1 VNAETLAA
9 GLAADRARVDERLE
23 ALFGVRDAVVPRLDA
38 AMCHGVLVGGKR
50 LRPVLVYAAGR
61 ALGAGDASLDA
72 SAMAIELV
80 HAYSLVHDDLPAMD
94 DDDLRR
100 GQPTVHRAFDEA
112 TAVLAGDALQALA
125 FEVLA
130 RATHPRLPAMIRTLA
145 EAAGRDG
152 MVAGQALD
160 LAAVGGHPDVAALA
174 TMHGHK
180 TGALIRAAVRLGGLA
195 AVAEDDPRLDALDAY
210 ARAIGLAFQIHDD
223 VLDVT
228 GDTATLGK
236 ASGADAAR
244 DKPTYP
250 TLLGLAGA
258 RARAGEL
265 VEEAVAALAPLGE
278 GAAPLKALARYMIE
292 RDH

>member
-1 VNAETLAA
+1 
-9 GLAADRARVDERLE
+9 
-23 ALFGVRDAVVPRLDA
+23 
-38 AMCHGVLVGGKR
+38 
-50 LRPVLVYAAGR
+50 
-61 ALGAGDASLDA
+61 
-72 SAMAIELV
+72 
-80 HAYSLVHDDLPAMD
+80 
-94 DDDLRR
+94 
-100 GQPTVHRAFDEA
+100 
-112 TAVLAGDALQALA
+112 
-125 FEVLA
+125 
-130 RATHPRLPAMIRTLA
+130 
-145 EAAGRDG
+145 
-152 MVAGQALD
+152 LD

-180 TGALIRAAVRLGGLA
+180 TGALIRAAARLGGLV
-195 AVAEDDPRLDALDAY
+195 AVAEEDPRLAALDAY

-258 RARAGEL
+258 RARAAAL
-265 VEEAVAALAPLGE
+265 VEEAVAAVAPLGE
-278 GAAPLKALARYMIE
+278 AGLPLAVLARYMIE